1 MRPFLVG
8 ADISARGGM
17 KIYSIIFNVQ
27 MFIHV
32 ESSDKI
38 KLKNKK
44 ISFYP
49 DFFSRAIF
57 VTDLI

>member
-1 MRPFLVG
+1 
-8 ADISARGGM
+8 M